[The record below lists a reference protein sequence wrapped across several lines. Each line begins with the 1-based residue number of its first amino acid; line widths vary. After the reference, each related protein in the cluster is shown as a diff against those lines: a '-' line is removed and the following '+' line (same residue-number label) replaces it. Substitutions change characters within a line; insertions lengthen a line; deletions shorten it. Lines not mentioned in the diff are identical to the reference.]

1 MSKKENDLFE
11 DIYEQ
16 NKKRIHYQIHKLG
29 IQDTHHEFYTEG
41 IYAMWNAHKKYEP
54 TKGPMGTYFN
64 YHIRYRLL
72 DMLRR
77 KTTELN
83 KADRITQL
91 KQSEIDHGHKHT
103 TSKQPLVHKTEITPS
118 DTTFWTFI
126 RSRLTHNQWKWVDN
140 YIIQGMS
147 QKEIAEKE
155 CVTIEAVKSWAK
167 GARNRLRLEESS
179 LKDMMKK

>member
-1 MSKKENDLFE
+1 MSKKENGLFE

-91 KQSEIDHGHKHT
+91 KQSEIDHGNKHT
-103 TSKQPLVHKTEITPS
+103 TSKQPLVHKTEITPN

-155 CVTIEAVKSWAK
+155 DVTIEAVKSWAK